1 MTSRAPLRLCCE
13 WPGLM
18 MPVKQLGIARLKR
31 VVTELKAERDILKRA
46 AAYFAKEPA

>member
-18 MPVKQLGIARLKR
+18 MSVKATAPFERCYLKNLG
-31 VVTELKAERDILKRA
+31 
-46 AAYFAKEPA
+46 